1 MATRKT
7 KRYDDGG
14 DVLGRLM
21 NGAQETED
29 VRIPSM
35 RNFEDDTESREGN
48 NPPRMRLPEVDP
60 GERMPRM
67 LPPMDN
73 SIGPRDTGYMEEPPI
88 KSGRNDVL
96 GTMTGQLTKAT
107 GGRGGAGDGIPLGQR
122 IGTADDGIPAMG
134 VSDDGIPAAGVSDAK
149 TALQGMAAKK
159 AAKDA
164 MVEDMISGMSKQPKV
179 AKIKSSYGGMGGY
192 AKGGSVSKAS
202 SRADGIAQRGKTRG
216 KMC

>member
-21 NGAQETED
+21 GGAQETED
-29 VRIPSM
+29 VRIPRM
-35 RNFEDDTESREGN
+35 RDPKVDPGDRI
-48 NPPRMRLPEVDP
+48 PRMRP
-60 GERMPRM
+60 PR
-67 LPPMDN
+67 DN
-73 SIGPRDTGYMEEPPI
+73 GIGPRDTGYMDEPPI
-88 KSGRNDVL
+88 K
-96 GTMTGQLTKAT
+96 AI
-107 GGRGGAGDGIPLGQR
+107 GGSARGAGDGIPLGQR

-134 VSDDGIPAAGVSDAK
+134 VSDDGIPAAGVSDAQ

-164 MVEDMISGMSKQPKV
+164 MVEDMISGMRNQPKV
-179 AKIKSSYGGMGGY
+179 AKIKSSYGGMGGFS
-192 AKGGSVSKAS
+192 AGGSVSKAS

>member
-21 NGAQETED
+21 GGMNETD
-29 VRIPSM
+29 ADRA
-35 RNFEDDTESREGN
+35 
-48 NPPRMRLPEVDP
+48 PRMQPENPINPD
-60 GERMPRM
+60 E
-67 LPPMDN
+67 PMSRGDDN
-73 SIGPRDTGYMEEPPI
+73 SGKMAQVI
-88 KSGRNDVL
+88 KS
-96 GTMTGQLTKAT
+96 M
-107 GGRGGAGDGIPLGQR
+107 GGSNRGNAGDGIPLGQR
-122 IGTADDGIPAMG
+122 MGTAGDGISAMG
-134 VSDDGIPAAGVSDAK
+134 VSDAQ

-164 MVEDMISGMSKQPKV
+164 IIEDLIYNSRKQPDR
-179 AKIKSSYGGMGGY
+179 AKIKPSYGGMGGY

>member
-21 NGAQETED
+21 GGAQETED
-29 VRIPSM
+29 VRIP
-35 RNFEDDTESREGN
+35 
-48 NPPRMRLPEVDP
+48 RMRDPEVDP
-60 GERMPRM
+60 GDRIPRM
-67 LPPMDN
+67 RPPMDD
-73 SIGPRDTGYMEEPPI
+73 SIGPRDTGYMDEPPM
-88 KSGRNDVL
+88 KRGRNDAL
-96 GTMTGQLTKAT
+96 GNMAGQLTKAI
-107 GGRGGAGDGIPLGQR
+107 GGSARGAGDGIPLGQR
-122 IGTADDGIPAMG
+122 MGTADERMGTAGDGISAMG
-134 VSDDGIPAAGVSDAK
+134 VSDAQ

-164 MVEDMISGMSKQPKV
+164 VIEDLIYNSRKQPDR
-179 AKIKSSYGGMGGY
+179 AKIKPSYGGMGGY

>member
-21 NGAQETED
+21 GGMNETD
-29 VRIPSM
+29 ADRA
-35 RNFEDDTESREGN
+35 
-48 NPPRMRLPEVDP
+48 PRMQPENPINPD
-60 GERMPRM
+60 E
-67 LPPMDN
+67 PMSRGDDN
-73 SIGPRDTGYMEEPPI
+73 SGKMAQVI
-88 KSGRNDVL
+88 KSMSGSN
-96 GTMTGQLTKAT
+96 
-107 GGRGGAGDGIPLGQR
+107 RGNAGDGIPLGQR
-122 IGTADDGIPAMG
+122 MGTAGDGISAM
-134 VSDDGIPAAGVSDAK
+134 GVSDAK

-164 MVEDMISGMSKQPKV
+164 IIESLISNSRNQPDR
-179 AKIKSSYGGMGGY
+179 AKIKPSYGGMGGY